1 MMRGG
6 ALPPPVGGGR
16 GKEVEHQRR
25 RQRGLATVEAML
37 ALPLLLV
44 VLVLAEQTLHLLLLK
59 QHNVTVARTAAWR
72 KALFDSPCPT
82 WPQTERGGTLWGA
95 TCAQSPPSSGGQE
108 SWNAASAF
116 LNPLAQG
123 EHRSQLVTAIRQAG
137 EPARITAT
145 ARAQY
150 QPLGNDFVILPFF
163 QDRHSLEPLAP
174 AWRLAEL
181 ELGHDRYL
189 REKLTTSRL
198 FRELFPRA
206 P

>member
-1 MMRGG
+1 MR
-6 ALPPPVGGGR
+6 
-16 GKEVEHQRR
+16 RR

-44 VLVLAEQTLHLLLLK
+44 VLVLAEQALHLLLLK
-59 QHNVTVARTAAWR
+59 QHNITVARTAAWR
-72 KALFDSPCPT
+72 KALFDSACPT
-82 WPQTERGGTLWGA
+82 LPQTERGGTLWGA
-95 TCAQSPPSSGGQE
+95 TCAQSPSRSGDRE
-108 SWNAASAF
+108 SWNAARAF
-116 LNPLAQG
+116 LDPLARGQ
-123 EHRSQLVTAIRQAG
+123 HRPELVAPIRRAG

-150 QPLGNDFVILPFF
+150 QPLGRDFVILPFF
-163 QDRHSLEPLAP
+163 QDRHSLEPLVP

>member
-1 MMRGG
+1 MPTSS
-6 ALPPPVGGGR
+6 L
-16 GKEVEHQRR
+16 
-25 RQRGLATVEAML
+25 RQRGLATLEAML

-44 VLVLAEQTLHLLLLK
+44 VLVLAEQALHLLLLK

-72 KALFDSPCPT
+72 KALFDSACPT
-82 WPQTERGGTLWGA
+82 LPQAERGGTLWGA
-95 TCAQSPPSSGGQE
+95 TCAQSSLGSDDRE
-108 SWNAASAF
+108 SWRAASA
-116 LNPLAQG
+116 LLDPLTQG
-123 EHRSQLVTAIRQAG
+123 KHRSQLVAAIRQAG

-150 QPLGNDFVILPFF
+150 HPLGHDFVILPFF
-163 QDRHSLEPLAP
+163 QDRYSLEPLAP

-189 REKLTTSRL
+189 REQLTTSRL